1 MEYIALIHKEGD
13 QYVATVPDL
22 GYTSSYG
29 ETFAEAV
36 HHIIEACELYA
47 EDEEVLPIAR
57 SLEQLMESE
66 TLEPDTIPQII
77 DIKIEKNVRINI
89 MLPTGLLRAADTR
102 ANDAYRGNRSAY
114 IQDLVRQDT
123 MQRL

>member
-77 DIKIEKNVRINI
+77 NI

-102 ANDAYRGNRSAY
+102 INISKEVKPKLTSGL
-114 IQDLVRQDT
+114 QG
-123 MQRL
+123 